1 MKQTTSRSEAR
12 AALLK
17 RQATAA
23 EERKRRE
30 IKNVSDLT
38 TFVVET
44 AKLDGVDGW
53 ERSRLQKVRE
63 DAEARRQEHRVN
75 AGKALQAMRLRG
87 ETIAAISQQAG
98 VSAAVVR
105 RLLQAAAKDA
115 PASSGQDPGAEA
127 AAPPAAT
134 ATGDG
139 AAPDGRGQSGAE
151 PDAT

>member
-63 DAEARRQEHRVN
+63 DADARGSARSLPRWWVRARAHS
-75 AGKALQAMRLRG
+75 
-87 ETIAAISQQAG
+87 ETAW
-98 VSAAVVR
+98 
-105 RLLQAAAKDA
+105 
-115 PASSGQDPGAEA
+115 PARS
-127 AAPPAAT
+127 
-134 ATGDG
+134 
-139 AAPDGRGQSGAE
+139 
-151 PDAT
+151 